1 MVIFY
6 DVPRHAVFRVRI
18 KDQTI
23 KPIRI
28 LDTMMNWK
36 KLALCA
42 AFLASLSLAMPD
54 YADAARLGRG
64 RSFGSSSVMSR
75 PATPPSGIQSGAS
88 SATTMNRQAAGQNVG
103 RDGTAAM
110 TQNRGG
116 LFGGLFGGLLAGTLL
131 GSLFSGTGLGGAM
144 GGFMNLILL
153 FALGYF
159 AMRLFRRMRGGQQ
172 DDSRQNWQERSYD
185 RQDYGQSQSQYG
197 SQGSAWDSLR
207 SQPQTMQ
214 QAAADESAPAVPAD
228 FDTEEFLR
236 GAKAAYSRLQ
246 ASWDRRDLDDI
257 ASFAT
262 EDVMRELR
270 EQAAE
275 DPTPGRTE
283 IMLVNASLLEVR
295 DEGSLRRVAV
305 YFDVLMRED
314 QRAARP
320 EQVREVWHFVCS
332 TAAGDSW
339 KLDGIQQLS

>member
-1 MVIFY
+1 MNFGARSAARY
-6 DVPRHAVFRVRI
+6 YQAN
-18 KDQTI
+18 KDFTI
-23 KPIRI
+23 MK
-28 LDTMMNWK
+28 NWK

-42 AFLASLSLAMPD
+42 AFLASLSFAMPE

-88 SATTMNRQAAGQNVG
+88 SATTMNRQATGQNVG

-131 GSLFSGTGLGGAM
+131 GSLFSGTGLGGAL
-144 GGFMNLILL
+144 GGFMNIIL
-153 FALGYF
+153 FVALGFF
-159 AMRLFRRMRGGQQ
+159 AMRLFRRFRGGQQ
-172 DDSRQNWQERSYD
+172 NEGRQNWQERSYD
-185 RQDYGQSQSQYG
+185 QNYQQGYGQNQNQYG

-207 SQPQTMQ
+207 SQPVQ
-214 QAAADESAPAVPAD
+214 QAAEPASAAVPAD
-228 FDTEEFLR
+228 FDTDEFLR

-257 ASFAT
+257 AAFAT

-275 DPTPGRTE
+275 DPNPGRTE

-295 DEGSLRRVAV
+295 DEGALRRVAV

-314 QRAARP
+314 QHAARP